1 MPIDLQDSV
10 VYGPIHSRRLG
21 HSLGINL
28 LPLSWKLCDF
38 DCVYWQYGWT
48 PQTPGREKIKRVGE
62 LEPLI
67 EEAFKG
73 FREAHETI
81 DCITL
86 AGNGEPALHPDFME
100 IIRATKRLRDIYF
113 PEARV
118 GILTDASLIHK
129 PKVREALLELDD
141 RYLKLDVASKE
152 DLLAIN
158 RPVGDFDWDRF
169 VEALR
174 QFPDKVI
181 QSLFISCYVGAERNR
196 NVPFFT
202 RIFSFWV
209 SNILKSM
216 NGSKPALEKGKL
228 QGEISF
234 ETTVFKDIDRAAEAV
249 LFSKLGKRAR
259 G

>member
-38 DCVYWQYGWT
+38 DCVYCQYGWT

-129 PKVREALLELDD
+129 PKVRDALLELDD

-181 QSLFISCYVGAERNR
+181 QSLFITGSYDNTSDAQIENWIRLVAYVQPRE
-196 NVPFFT
+196 VQVY
-202 RIFSFWV
+202 S
-209 SNILKSM
+209 
-216 NGSKPALEKGKL
+216 
-228 QGEISF
+228 
-234 ETTVFKDIDRAAEAV
+234 IDRSTADPGLRKVSPAKLHEIARKLEQATGIEAYV
-249 LFSKLGKRAR
+249 FE
-259 G
+259 

>member
-38 DCVYWQYGWT
+38 DCVYCQYGWT

-113 PEARV
+113 PEARYV
-118 GILTDASLIHK
+118 FAN
-129 PKVREALLELDD
+129 
-141 RYLKLDVASKE
+141 YDVF
-152 DLLAIN
+152 N
-158 RPVGDFDWDRF
+158 RQND
-169 VEALR
+169 
-174 QFPDKVI
+174 
-181 QSLFISCYVGAERNR
+181 AERR
-196 NVPFFT
+196 TFED
-202 RIFSFWV
+202 IFW
-209 SNILKSM
+209 
-216 NGSKPALEKGKL
+216 
-228 QGEISF
+228 
-234 ETTVFKDIDRAAEAV
+234 
-249 LFSKLGKRAR
+249 KRMFR
-259 G
+259 

>member
-38 DCVYWQYGWT
+38 DCVYCQYGWT
-48 PQTPGREKIKRVGE
+48 PQTPGGEKIKRVGE

-67 EEAFKG
+67 EEAFRG
-73 FREAHETI
+73 FHEAHETI

-100 IIRATKRLRDIYF
+100 IIRATKRLRDTYF

-118 GILTDASLIHK
+118 GILTDASLIYK

-181 QSLFISCYVGAERNR
+181 QSLFV
-196 NVPFFT
+196 T
-202 RIFSFWV
+202 
-209 SNILKSM
+209 
-216 NGSKPALEKGKL
+216 GSYDNTSDAQIEKWIRL
-228 QGEISF
+228 VAYAQPREVQVYS
-234 ETTVFKDIDRAAEAV
+234 IDRSTADPGLRKVSPAKLHEIALRLEQATGIEAYV
-249 LFSKLGKRAR
+249 FE
-259 G
+259 

>member
-38 DCVYWQYGWT
+38 DCVYCQYGWT

-129 PKVREALLELDD
+129 PKVRDALLELDN

-181 QSLFISCYVGAERNR
+181 QSLFITGSYDNTSDAQIENWIRLVAYVQPRE
-196 NVPFFT
+196 VQVY
-202 RIFSFWV
+202 S
-209 SNILKSM
+209 
-216 NGSKPALEKGKL
+216 
-228 QGEISF
+228 
-234 ETTVFKDIDRAAEAV
+234 IDRSTADPGLRKVSPAKLHEIARKLEQATGIEAYV
-249 LFSKLGKRAR
+249 FE
-259 G
+259 

>member
-38 DCVYWQYGWT
+38 DCVYCQYGWT
-48 PQTPGREKIKRVGE
+48 TQTPGGEKIKRVGE

-67 EEAFKG
+67 EEAFRG
-73 FREAHETI
+73 FHEAHETI

-100 IIRATKRLRDIYF
+100 IIRATKRLRDTYF

-118 GILTDASLIHK
+118 GILTDASLIYK

-181 QSLFISCYVGAERNR
+181 QSLFV
-196 NVPFFT
+196 T
-202 RIFSFWV
+202 
-209 SNILKSM
+209 
-216 NGSKPALEKGKL
+216 GSYDNTSDAQIEKWIRL
-228 QGEISF
+228 VAYAQPREVQVYS
-234 ETTVFKDIDRAAEAV
+234 IDRSTADPGLRKVSPAKLHEIALRLEQATGIEAYV
-249 LFSKLGKRAR
+249 FE
-259 G
+259 

>member
-21 HSLGINL
+21 NSLGINL

-38 DCVYWQYGWT
+38 DCVYCQYGWT
-48 PQTPGREKIKRVGE
+48 PQTPGREKIKRISE
-62 LEPLI
+62 LAPLI
-67 EEAFKG
+67 EEAFRG
-73 FREAHETI
+73 FHEAHESI

-86 AGNGEPALHPDFME
+86 AGNGEPSLHPDFME
-100 IIRATKRLRDIYF
+100 MILEIKRQRDKFF

-158 RPVGDFDWDRF
+158 RVGSDFDWDRF

-174 QFPDKVI
+174 HFPDKVI
-181 QSLFISCYVGAERNR
+181 QSLFITGSYDNTGEAQIEKWIRLIAYVQPRE
-196 NVPFFT
+196 VQ
-202 RIFSFWV
+202 IYS
-209 SNILKSM
+209 
-216 NGSKPALEKGKL
+216 
-228 QGEISF
+228 
-234 ETTVFKDIDRAAEAV
+234 IDRSTADPGLRKVSPAKLHEIARRLEQTTGIEASV
-249 LFSKLGKRAR
+249 FE
-259 G
+259 